1 MFIVKRTKIKIVII
15 LQKRLR
21 HYLNWVRSQYFHWK
35 MSHNTFE
42 NAEVFFRACRP
53 YLCDGNGDRLRKRT
67 LNVIESSVFRCPH
80 VNTKT
85 AFLKTFYH
93 GERFWEVVFAMTVFT
108 DRIRLPSWPMRKE
121 KRFQTKW
128 DTHCITLFHNV
139 KLLFIGTCACN
150 FLQFSILPDEGWWWT
165 AELLYQT

>member
-1 MFIVKRTKIKIVII
+1 MVELNCYHSSK
-15 LQKRLR
+15 KRLR
-21 HYLNWVRSQYFHWK
+21 HYLNWVRSQYFYWK

-42 NAEVFFRACRP
+42 NAEVFFRFCLPSIPMWWRWWPFTKANVERHRKFRFQVSTREHE
-53 YLCDGNGDRLRKRT
+53 NGVFK
-67 LNVIESSVFRCPH
+67 NVLPW
-80 VNTKT
+80 K
-85 AFLKTFYH
+85 AFL
-93 GERFWEVVFAMTVFT
+93 RSCVCDDRFT

-165 AELLYQT
+165 AELLYQTINF